1 MKYADIFM
9 SKTGVRSLGV
19 QAPSS
24 HEKNYM
30 PRVVVVIDQISKHQ
44 IVGEILSTFPQD

>member
-9 SKTGVRSLGV
+9 PKTGVR
-19 QAPSS
+19 PSS
-24 HEKNYM
+24 YEKNYV
-30 PRVVVVIDQISKHQ
+30 PRVVVVIEQISKHQ